1 MYMKIKFKS
10 STKNFEEQLYDAINS
25 KISEK
30 LGTEV
35 DIRKNTSV
43 NTSADHFFTPEFIQA
58 ETNNKF
64 KNIEDF
70 LAYIGIRNT
79 QDLKDCPDEKINDHV
94 KTFTSSSTWQELFDK
109 AVKKDL

>member
-1 MYMKIKFKS
+1 MKIKFKS
-10 STKNFEEQLYDAINS
+10 STKNFEEQLYDA
-25 KISEK
+25 
-30 LGTEV
+30 
-35 DIRKNTSV
+35 

-64 KNIEDF
+64 QNIEDF

-109 AVKKDL
+109 AVKKVL

>member
-1 MYMKIKFKS
+1 MKIKFKS

-64 KNIEDF
+64 QNIEDF

-79 QDLKDCPDEKINDHV
+79 QELKDCPDEKIKDHV

-109 AVKKDL
+109 AVKKVL

>member
-1 MYMKIKFKS
+1 MKIKFKS

-25 KISEK
+25 EISEK

-43 NTSADHFFTPEFIQA
+43 NAPADHFFTPEFIQA

-64 KNIEDF
+64 QNIEDF
-70 LAYIGIRNT
+70 LAYIDIRNT

-94 KTFTSSSTWQELFDK
+94 KTFTSSSTWQEFFDK
-109 AVKKDL
+109 AVKKVL

>member
-1 MYMKIKFKS
+1 MKIKFKS

-58 ETNNKF
+58 ETSNKF
-64 KNIEDF
+64 QNIEDF

-79 QDLKDCPDEKINDHV
+79 Q
-94 KTFTSSSTWQELFDK
+94 EL
-109 AVKKDL
+109 

>member
-1 MYMKIKFKS
+1 MKIKFKS

-25 KISEK
+25 EISEK

-43 NTSADHFFTPEFIQA
+43 NTPANHFFTPEFIQI

-64 KNIEDF
+64 QNIEEF
-70 LAYIGIRNT
+70 LAYIDVHNT
-79 QDLKDCPDEKINDHV
+79 QDLKECPDEKINDHV

-109 AVKKDL
+109 AVEKTL

>member
-1 MYMKIKFKS
+1 MKIKFKS
-10 STKNFEEQLYDAINS
+10 STKTFEEQLYDAINS
-25 KISEK
+25 EISEK

-43 NTSADHFFTPEFIQA
+43 NTPADHFFTPEFIQA

-64 KNIEDF
+64 QNIEDF
-70 LAYIGIRNT
+70 LAYIGIHNT
-79 QDLKDCPDEKINDHV
+79 QDLKDFPDEKINDHV

-109 AVKKDL
+109 AVKKVL